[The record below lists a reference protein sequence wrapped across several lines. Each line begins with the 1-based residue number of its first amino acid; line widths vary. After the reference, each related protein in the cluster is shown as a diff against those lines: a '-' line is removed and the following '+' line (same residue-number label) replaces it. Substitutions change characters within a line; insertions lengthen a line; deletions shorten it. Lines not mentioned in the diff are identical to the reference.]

1 MQQIITDFFENQFR
15 NTSSFFLYKDKQLL
29 KEGKYREYAE
39 EQLNKAN
46 KIFMSMAFGIVIC
59 SYYGVMSLIA
69 YGADPNLFDLLI
81 GLGSLTGLVLIL
93 FYSVRE
99 YYTIK
104 SSMTM
109 LIRLLDNKESLPGD
123 NKKT

>member
-1 MQQIITDFFENQFR
+1 MQQIITNFFEEQFR
-15 NTSSFFLYKDKQLL
+15 NTSPFFLYKDKQLL

-46 KIFMSMAFGIVIC
+46 KIFISMAFGIVIC
-59 SYYGVMSLIA
+59 SFYGIMSLIE
-69 YGADPNLFDLLI
+69 YGADPNVFDLLV

-93 FYSVRE
+93 FYSARE

-104 SSMTM
+104 SSMTL
-109 LIRLLDNKESLPGD
+109 LIRLLDNNESLSGE
-123 NKKT
+123 NQEA